1 MVVRSAPMI
10 TFGSASSTISS
21 SSRFGSRD
29 ETGCGVA
36 PSFQHATVAATN
48 STLFGS
54 AIVTKSP
61 CSTPSAGELPGRA
74 VREPLQLAAGHGA
87 VLVGDGEV
95 LGIGV
100 RRDPRCAARRRSSAW
115 TDSDRTRAG
124 GASART
130 PRSAAAAGEQRR
142 ERAQAGDRFRV
153 GHVLAPQRAL
163 EHRRTSRP
171 RRDSCRSSAGAR

>member
-1 MVVRSAPMI
+1 MI
-10 TFGSASSTISS
+10 TFGSASFTISS

-36 PSFQHATVAATN
+36 PIFQHATVAAMN

-61 CSTPSAGELPGRA
+61 WLDAEPRELAGRA
-74 VREPLQLAAGHGA
+74 VREALQLAAGHGA
-87 VLVGDGEV
+87 VFVGDGEV
-95 LGIGV
+95 LGIACGVIREALRVRDHRHGWILSAPTPAVPAPGV
-100 RRDPRCAARRRSSAW
+100 RSVSGNR
-115 TDSDRTRAG
+115 
-124 GASART
+124 
-130 PRSAAAAGEQRR
+130 GEQRR

-163 EHRRTSRP
+163 KHHERVDLVATVP
-171 RRDSCRSSAGAR
+171 QLCRCS